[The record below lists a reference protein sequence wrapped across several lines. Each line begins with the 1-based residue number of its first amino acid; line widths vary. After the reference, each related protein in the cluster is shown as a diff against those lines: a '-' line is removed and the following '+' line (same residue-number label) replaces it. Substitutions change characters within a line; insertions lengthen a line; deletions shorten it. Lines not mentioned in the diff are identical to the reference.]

1 MARAACAQCVVQ
13 PGGLQHAVCRGAQ
26 AKEQAEWNAQQKR
39 AQAEE
44 EGGADQMEQ
53 AEQFLKLSTAKL
65 TKARGASRSV
75 WGVVAFMHLFGPSRG
90 WLCV

>member
-1 MARAACAQCVVQ
+1 M
-13 PGGLQHAVCRGAQ
+13 CRGAQ

-44 EGGADQMEQ
+44 EGQADQMEQ

-65 TKARGASRSV
+65 TKVRAHPGACGVKSPSCIHSAAPGGGSV
-75 WGVVAFMHLFGPSRG
+75 VGGDAVLGQLLPRRVSW
-90 WLCV
+90 

>member
-1 MARAACAQCVVQ
+1 MRPQKLMCC
-13 PGGLQHAVCRGAQ
+13 GAQ

-44 EGGADQMEQ
+44 EGQADQMEQ

-65 TKARGASRSV
+65 TKVGAPP
-75 WGVVAFMHLFGPSRG
+75 GG
-90 WLCV
+90 